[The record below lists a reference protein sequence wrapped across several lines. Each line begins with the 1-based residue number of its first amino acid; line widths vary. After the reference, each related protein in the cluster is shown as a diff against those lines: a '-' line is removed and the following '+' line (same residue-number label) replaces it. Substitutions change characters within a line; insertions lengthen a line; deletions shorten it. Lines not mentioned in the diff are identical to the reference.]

1 MEIELPASGWRPRP
15 YQDALWKYLRAGGR
29 EAVAVWHRRAGKD
42 EIGLHRAC
50 IAAHQ
55 RPANYWHM
63 LPEAAQARKAI
74 WDAVNPRTGRR
85 RIDEAFPLE
94 LRETTREHEM
104 LIKFKCQATWQV
116 VGSDNFDSLVGAS
129 PAGIVYSEWSLAKPT
144 ARAMLRPIIAE
155 NQGWELF
162 IYTPRGRNHG
172 LKTLQAAQSTPGSF
186 AEVLT
191 VAETKAISAEVLER
205 ERTAYIKEYGEE
217 EGDAFFRQEYH
228 CDFSAAVLGAILAKY
243 VERAEREGRINNG
256 VEFDPK
262 GSPIEISSDIGR
274 RDTATWWFWQ
284 PKLGGFALVDYLE
297 GSGLD
302 AEEWIKK
309 LDDRLKR
316 YKLEKIWLPH
326 DAKAKSF
333 AAKHSAIEQFV
344 DYFGA
349 ARCGIVPQSTK
360 SDRINAART
369 VIPRCEFHETRCSEG
384 LDGLR
389 AWVYEWNEERREFS
403 QEPRHDWASHPGDG
417 FSYGAQIMSERVL
430 PAKPKTAVSEIA
442 KAAKH
447 IPSFDE
453 VVRMHEQR
461 HRGRA
466 RV

>member
-1 MEIELPASGWRPRP
+1 MEIELPAGGWRPRP

-74 WDAVNPRTGRR
+74 WDAVNPKTGRR

-116 VGSDNFDSLVGAS
+116 VGSDNFDSLVGAG

-155 NQGWELF
+155 NNGWELF

-172 LKTLQAAQSTPGSF
+172 LKTLQAAQSTKGSF
-186 AEVLT
+186 AQVLT
-191 VAETKAISAEVLER
+191 AVDTKAIGPEVLKR
-205 ERTAYIKEYGEE
+205 ERDAYIKDYGEE
-217 EGDAFFRQEYH
+217 EGDAFFRQEYY
-228 CDFSAAVLGAILAKY
+228 CDFAAGVLGAILAKY
-243 VERAEREGRINNG
+243 VERAEREGRISDK
-256 VEFDPK
+256 VEFDPE

-284 PKLGGFALVDYLE
+284 PKVGGFDLVDYLD

-302 AEEWIKK
+302 AEEWIKR
-309 LDDRLKR
+309 LDERLRR
-316 YKLEKIWLPH
+316 YKLGKIWLPH
-326 DAKAKSF
+326 DARAKTF
-333 AAKHSAIEQFV
+333 AAKHSAVEQFV
-344 DYFGA
+344 AFFGEQ
-349 ARCGIVPQSTK
+349 RVGIVPQSHK

-369 VIPRCEFHETRCSEG
+369 VIPRCRFHETRCAGG

-389 AWVYEWNEERREFS
+389 AWVYEWNEERKEFS

-417 FSYGAQIMSERVL
+417 FSYGAQIMSERTVQ
-430 PAKPKTAVSEIA
+430 PRPKTAREEIA
-442 KAAKH
+442 AAAKA
-447 IPSFDE
+447 PLTFRDVE
-453 VVRMHEQR
+453 RMHDER
-461 HRGRA
+461 HGGRS